1 MAEMSSEAH
10 VTDSEDGLEAGLE
23 GEPRGEVG
31 YFFANKMGRIFYLA
45 LEEVAAGEA
54 LSGILNAA
62 RMQHRLDGYPPNNF
76 DAEFSFDE
84 VGKIQQTLE
93 ELYGPSSARA
103 LARDVGRA
111 CFRIGAQ
118 DLNPVLGLTDP
129 ALRIL
134 PLRMR
139 FRIGL
144 EVLAQLFDRFSDHIV
159 RLEEDERAFG
169 WVVER
174 CAVCWGR
181 QTDSPCCDL
190 MVGLL
195 EEGVYWISGGE
206 RFHVEEISCIAA
218 GDATC
223 TVLIDK
229 QPLGRQPSMEE
240 EV

>member
-1 MAEMSSEAH
+1 MGEMSSEARARG
-10 VTDSEDGLEAGLE
+10 SEDGLKAGLE
-23 GEPRGEVG
+23 GGPRGEVG

-54 LSGILNAA
+54 LNGILNAA
-62 RMQHRLDGYPPNNF
+62 RMQHRLDDYPPNNF

-84 VGKIQQTLE
+84 LGQIQQTLE
-93 ELYGPSSARA
+93 ELYGPSSGRA
-103 LARDVGRA
+103 LAREVGRA

-118 DLNPVLGLTDP
+118 DLNPVLGLTDL

-139 FRIGL
+139 FKVGL
-144 EVLAQLFDRFSDHIV
+144 EVLAQLFDRFSDHTV
-159 RLEEDERAFG
+159 RLDEDEDAFS

-181 QTDSPCCDL
+181 RTDSPCCDL

-206 RFHVEEISCIAA
+206 KFYVEEVSCVAA

-223 TVLIDK
+223 TVLVGK
-229 QPLGRQPSMEE
+229 HPLNRGPTMEE
-240 EV
+240 EA